1 MTNKQHPITPPFE
14 LMNQWYKK
22 ACKDP
27 YNGGKFIMAPV
38 LKDISN
44 SAAQWGADQELEA
57 CCEWLRGAA
66 PAWERQL
73 RATRRPK
80 PPSEADLA
88 LTDLEHL
95 LDVAKSSGVFNP
107 PDNIRRCLERL
118 KKLEEATND

>member
-1 MTNKQHPITPPFE
+1 MTNKQHPVTILADTITEWRTFYRKT
-14 LMNQWYKK
+14 YKGNLSEIDYI
-22 ACKDP
+22 A
-27 YNGGKFIMAPV
+27 A
-38 LKDISN
+38 N
-44 SAAQWGADQELEA
+44 SAQWGADQELDA

-80 PPSEADLA
+80 PQSETDLA

>member
-1 MTNKQHPITPPFE
+1 MTNKQHPVTILADTITEWRTFYRKT
-14 LMNQWYKK
+14 YKGNLSEIDYI
-22 ACKDP
+22 A
-27 YNGGKFIMAPV
+27 A
-38 LKDISN
+38 N
-44 SAAQWGADQELEA
+44 SAQWGADQELEA
-57 CCEWLRGAA
+57 CCEWLSWRISRHMS
-66 PAWERQL
+66 EQL

-80 PPSEADLA
+80 PQSETDLA